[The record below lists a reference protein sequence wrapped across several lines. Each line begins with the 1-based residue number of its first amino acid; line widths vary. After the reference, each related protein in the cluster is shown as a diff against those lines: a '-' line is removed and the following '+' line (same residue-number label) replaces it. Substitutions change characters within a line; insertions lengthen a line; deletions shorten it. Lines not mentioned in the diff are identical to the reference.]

1 MMKKATVKNHGI
13 EPSNPF
19 IQAFRGSFAG
29 IRQWQELDEFWAL
42 LKQKADDSWY
52 VYIVTEPA
60 PDQPMAGQQLTRF
73 IDEINQL
80 LRREHEE
87 DYCGIVYVDDKHNP
101 QFIKIYDP
109 NNLGVVC
116 GFSDNPPL
124 PGWIIS
130 RLPPVDLNEQTLAAL
145 SSSPHKA
152 NWWRRIFRSG

>member
-1 MMKKATVKNHGI
+1 MMNKQNCAL
-13 EPSNPF
+13 PDPF

-29 IRQWQELDEFWAL
+29 IRQWQELDEFWAVM
-42 LKQKADDSWY
+42 KQNADDNWY
-52 VYIVTEPA
+52 VYVVTEPA
-60 PDQPMAGQQLTRF
+60 PGQPMSEQRLTRF

-130 RLPPVDLNEQTLAAL
+130 RLPPIDLNEQSLAAA
-145 SSSPHKA
+145 SSSPRKSR
-152 NWWRRIFRSG
+152 WWQRILTPLSQNKG